1 MGKVLPCEARVFPAN
16 SGKAACPGVNILL
29 FKIGALGD
37 LLMTTPLVRQLR
49 GRFPEARIDY
59 LTGRSFAR
67 ILEGNPN
74 LDRVLPFP
82 EEIFFRRRFF
92 GFASLVGRIRRERY
106 DTIFVLDKHRVF
118 ALTAFLFG
126 IERRI
131 GFDRMGREGILLTDR
146 VRFERVRHE
155 VHYYLDL
162 LAAVA
167 EPDYEDAS
175 MDFVPEPRDGDYAD
189 RFFSGNG
196 LDGKR
201 VVCLAPGG
209 GVNPGQEMAVKRWPP
224 ERYAELAR
232 LLLDGGFSVV
242 LVGGG
247 TDRPFGDR
255 IRSLV
260 EVPSGIGATLGGS
273 AALMRK
279 AFAVVASDGGPMHL
293 AASVNDRVVSLFG
306 PTDPRRLAPLN
317 GYRYLWKPGDC
328 EPCHDIYGRVP
339 ACKKIPTC
347 MEAITAEEA
356 MGAVTD
362 LAGNRARGAR

>member
-1 MGKVLPCEARVFPAN
+1 LQVR
-16 SGKAACPGVNILL
+16 ILL
-29 FKIGALGD
+29 FKLGALGD
-37 LLMTTPLVRQLR
+37 LLMTTPLARQLR
-49 GRFPEARIDY
+49 RQYPTAQIDY
-59 LTGRSFAR
+59 LTGRSFKR

-82 EEIFFRRRFF
+82 EEIFYKRDPLGF
-92 GFASLVGRIRRERY
+92 GGLVRRIRRERY
-106 DTIFVLDKHRVF
+106 DTIFVLDRHWAF

-126 IERRI
+126 IGRRI

-146 VRFERVRHE
+146 VRFEEVRHE

-162 LAAVA
+162 LAALA
-167 EPDYEDAS
+167 NPDFEDVS
-175 MDFVPEPRDGDYAD
+175 MEFYPHPADGEFAD

-209 GVNPGQEMAVKRWPP
+209 GVNPGQEMAAKRWPAD
-224 ERYAELAR
+224 RYAELAR

-242 LVGGG
+242 LVGGEM
-247 TDRPFGDR
+247 DRPFGDR

-260 EVPSGIGATLGGS
+260 EIPSGIGATLGGS

-293 AASVNDRVVSLFG
+293 AASVNDRVISIFG

-328 EPCHDIYGRVP
+328 GPCHDIYGRVP
-339 ACKKIPTC
+339 VCNTSPTC
-347 MEAITAEEA
+347 MEAISAEEA
-356 MGAVTD
+356 MEAVSD
-362 LAGNRARGAR
+362 IAANRACGGR